1 MLDRSRVPRVAWV
14 LVGLSGLA
22 ILAVPGA
29 AEPVPAAISTFYD
42 DLRIA
47 VQMADLDA
55 LLNRLSPVAKVQ
67 ANLGSAWMGRVA
79 AILQDHEALKAEVK
93 LDEVKVVGDKAL
105 VLSTWDLTG
114 KTKATGEAWS
124 TTLNECDLLDR
135 RGGNWELTSLHPLDE
150 AGATK
155 VTEGVYQ
162 EPKAGLEATAPPKWR
177 MLALAGGRASAL
189 AVSPD
194 LAATVNWLVV
204 DLPGTFTT
212 EQIAR
217 TNQDA
222 INKLLPTDGI
232 TAKDVSF
239 GPATLAGRPS
249 FQSEQ
254 VLVASGVPEYF
265 AQSTMC
271 VVGSTVYA
279 VGASVYPAQAL
290 AGNRADI
297 ARAVASTKITEP
309 QPAALPPGAGQVEG
323 TKYVNK
329 TYGCEITAPEG
340 WDTKVE
346 QGQFKLQVS
355 MREPGGASAISLGMI
370 ELPIASLTA
379 EQAVKGDDSVA
390 EKAFEQFRMIRQGE
404 TKVGDLPAYESV
416 TQFSMAGQLRTRWRA
431 YFVDGNRL
439 FFLFADAAP
448 ASEWDKLEPVFR
460 KAFQS
465 FRLIEATG

>member
-1 MLDRSRVPRVAWV
+1 
-14 LVGLSGLA
+14 LA
-22 ILAVPGA
+22 TLAAPGV

-47 VQMADLDA
+47 IQMADLDA
-55 LLNRLSPVAKVQ
+55 LLNRLSPVAKVE

-79 AILQDHEALKAEVK
+79 AIIQDHEALKAEVK

-105 VLSTWDLTG
+105 VLSTWSLTG
-114 KTKATGEAWS
+114 KTKDTGEAWN
-124 TTLNECDLLDR
+124 TTLKECDLLDR
-135 RGGNWELTSLHPLDE
+135 RGGNWELTLLHPLDE

-177 MLALAGGRASAL
+177 MLALGGNRASAL

-194 LAATVNWLVV
+194 LAATVTWLVT

-217 TNQDA
+217 SNQEA
-222 INKLLPTDGI
+222 LNKLLPAVGV

-239 GPATLAGRPS
+239 GLATLAGRPS
-249 FQSEQ
+249 FQSQQ
-254 VLVASGVPEYF
+254 VFVASGVPEYF
-265 AQSTMC
+265 AQSNMC
-271 VVGSTVYA
+271 VAGSTLYA
-279 VGASVYPAQAL
+279 VGVSVFPAQAL
-290 AGNRADI
+290 AGNRAGI

-309 QPAALPPGAGQVEG
+309 QPAALPAGAGQVEG

-329 TYGCEITAPEG
+329 THGCEIAAPEG

-379 EQAVKGDDSVA
+379 EQAVNGEDAVC
-390 EKAFEQFRMIRQGE
+390 EKAFEQFRMIRQGA

-416 TQFSMAGQLRTRWRA
+416 TQFSMAGQLRTRWRI
-431 YFVDGNRL
+431 YLVDGNRL
-439 FFLFADAAP
+439 FFLFAEAAP
-448 ASEWDKLEPVFR
+448 ADGWGRLEPVFR
-460 KAFQS
+460 KTFQS
-465 FRLIEATG
+465 FRLIEATGG